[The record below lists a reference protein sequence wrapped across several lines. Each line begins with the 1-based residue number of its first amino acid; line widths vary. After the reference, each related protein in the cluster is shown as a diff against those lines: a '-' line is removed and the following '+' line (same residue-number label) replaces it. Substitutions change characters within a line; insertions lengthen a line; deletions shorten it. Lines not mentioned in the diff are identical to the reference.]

1 MGSYLKATHQ
11 KKDWWCPRLLMCL
24 KGCTDRTVLKFA
36 KKAWTNLLNKQDDY
50 FYTGLYFGDSLKF
63 HKRMSYNAPSRFL
76 SWFPAMHTFMLARL
90 SPVPRRKGTNKAA
103 SFGFEAI
110 MVILM
115 SNKLPGMSY
124 EEGHCYNNA
133 YCGCRFWG
141 KGGTNEY
148 LTYVSFEKKNGEFLP
163 IMVHPDFYHI
173 GCTYGNIVPFSCIQE
188 SRKSS

>member
-1 MGSYLKATHQ
+1 MGSYLKAMHQ

-24 KGCTDRTVLKFA
+24 KGCTDKTVLKFS

-76 SWFPAMHTFMLARL
+76 SWFPATHTFMLAWL

-103 SFGFEAI
+103 SLGLEAI

-124 EEGHCYNNA
+124 KEGHCYNDA

-148 LTYVSFEKKNGEFLP
+148 LTYASFEKKMENFFQLWFIPIFITSGVHTAILVLRLP
-163 IMVHPDFYHI
+163 
-173 GCTYGNIVPFSCIQE
+173 QA
-188 SRKSS
+188 K

>member
-36 KKAWTNLLNKQDDY
+36 KKAWMNLLNKQDDY

-76 SWFPAMHTFMLARL
+76 SWFPATHTFMLARL
-90 SPVPRRKGTNKAA
+90 SPVPHRKGTNKAA

-110 MVILM
+110 MVILT

-148 LTYVSFEKKNGEFLP
+148 WENSQNVVTWG
-163 IMVHPDFYHI
+163 I
-173 GCTYGNIVPFSCIQE
+173 
-188 SRKSS
+188 